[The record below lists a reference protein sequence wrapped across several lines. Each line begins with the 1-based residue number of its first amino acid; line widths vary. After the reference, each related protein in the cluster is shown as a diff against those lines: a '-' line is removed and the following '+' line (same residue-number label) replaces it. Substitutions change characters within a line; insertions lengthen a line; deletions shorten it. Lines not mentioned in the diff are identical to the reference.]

1 MKHKKLVTFFLGWG
15 IAFGASFA
23 AAGCLVTGMSMAV
36 GLGTLAF
43 WCGVASGA
51 ASLCYTL
58 PLGAIPPACFALAAG
73 FWWGD
78 LKISFQSL
86 LYRLSRQYDMA
97 YGWGILKLNTLTA
110 DDMEPTLWLGICVL
124 GAVIAMAV
132 AWSVCRRRT
141 AAPGILLTLLP
152 LAACMVVTD
161 TVPKTAFL
169 YLLLFCL
176 GVLLL
181 TGPLRRQDEVQGNR
195 LALITAGVLAAVL
208 LVLFAAC
215 PRQGYTGQARAQAL
229 ADSVLHTEFAEK
241 LLGKFTENQTV
252 GIVDGNRV
260 DLETTGVRQESQVEV
275 MRVTAHYDGTVYLRG
290 RALDAYD
297 GTAWYQS
304 SKATT
309 DLYWPEQGKLGAAGE
324 VTVAT
329 HYAHRLLYLPYYVRS
344 LDMSGINRGLENDKK
359 LTQYSFSCS
368 APAARDRELTQY
380 AAQVYV
386 DWENS
391 YSDYLHLSES
401 VQKWA
406 VPTAQKIVEGKEN
419 AYERAQAI
427 GDFVR
432 ESAKYNMN
440 TRRMPAEE
448 EDFVRWFL
456 SASETG
462 YCVHFASAATV
473 LLQAAGI
480 PARYVTGYMAEVKA
494 GEETV
499 VLAKDAHAW
508 TEYFLPGYGWTVLE
522 ATPAREESQQT
533 QQTTVPEGQLPTEQT
548 PTPETTPGSQNKEPD
563 SKGLGAALWTALA
576 VAILGAGLVIQ
587 SRVRLKLRKRKL
599 KEGTENQ
606 RALALWQ
613 ETVLFA
619 QVLGQEPDR
628 ELFSL
633 AQKAKFSQHTL
644 EEAEL
649 QQFVAYLDSAQR
661 RLSGR
666 SLFRRFYFRVV
677 LALY

>member
-1 MKHKKLVTFFLGWG
+1 MMHKKLVTFFLGWG
-15 IAFGASFA
+15 LAFGASFA
-23 AAGCLVTGMSMAV
+23 AAGCLITGMSMAV
-36 GLGTLAF
+36 ELGTVAF
-43 WCGVASGA
+43 WCAVASGA

-161 TVPKTAFL
+161 TVPDTAFL
-169 YLLLFCL
+169 YLVLLCL

-181 TGPLRRQDEVQGNR
+181 TGPLRRQNEVQGNR
-195 LALITAGVLAAVL
+195 LALITAGVLAAAL

-252 GIVDGNRV
+252 GIVDSNRV

-329 HYAHRLLYLPYYVRS
+329 RYAHRLLYLPYYVRS

-368 APAARDRELTQY
+368 APDARNKELTQY

-386 DWENS
+386 DWDTS
-391 YSDYLHLSES
+391 FADYLHLSES

-406 VPTAQKIVEGKEN
+406 APTARKIVEGKEN

-432 ESAKYNMN
+432 ESAKYNIN

-522 ATPAREESQQT
+522 ATPAREEGQQT
-533 QQTTVPEGQLPTEQT
+533 QQTTAPEEETPTEQIQMS
-548 PTPETTPGSQNKEPD
+548 ETVPSQQNHASGGS
-563 SKGLGAALWTALA
+563 GLGTVLWTVLSVA
-576 VAILGAGLVIQ
+576 VFAAAAVIQ
-587 SRVRLKLRKRKL
+587 SRVRLKLRKRKRN
-599 KEGTENQ
+599 EGAENRQ
-606 RALALWQ
+606 ALALWQ
-613 ETVLFA
+613 EVTLFA
-619 QVLGQEPDR
+619 RALGQTPDK
-628 ELFSL
+628 ELFDL

-644 EEAEL
+644 TREELE
-649 QQFVAYLDSAQR
+649 QFAAYLDKAQKSLSAK
-661 RLSGR
+661 